1 MKISANIDSVKL
13 IDWHINTGEVNVR
26 VLAVEMSEE
35 LKQCSVAFVTFK
47 TENEGTYES
56 KVKDG
61 VAEIP
66 YFSESQWVEIG
77 LYTSDMVN
85 GELKK
90 QYSPKPAK
98 RFINKGSFCAGAEPL
113 PKPTPGD
120 YAELL
125 YEIAKANEPITT
137 GKIEDDAVTI
147 DKVASSLV
155 YDLLKV
161 STSDDIKLVM
171 TQIPG
176 SKRGIVTAYLANKL
190 TEFKEVD
197 TDKEIYSAK
206 TINNIVAKL
215 KTEIM
220 GELDEIGDLVGG
232 ETEEAT
238 ELVADLG
245 DIEFAYSSGDGGY
258 VGNFTLPDVP
268 LEKNKRYAISVD
280 GKEYKSTVAEV
291 EGRLYLCN
299 DAREDLGILAMCQD
313 NNWSIVILTSSDF
326 SGTHNIKIYAGPNDK
341 KAYQVVA
348 YMATSNTGAY
358 SFHTDEFD
366 AGNYGLVIRDD
377 NGTEY
382 YNNPL
387 RRLSADA
394 VFGFKSCDKDYS
406 DVSLTQV
413 YNAIA
418 EGKTLSFIVTGDI
431 DGVETT
437 KTYTLGTPDF
447 EWTNS
452 NNQRHY

>member
-1 MKISANIDSVKL
+1 MKVKVTEKQVM
-13 IDWHINTGEVNVR
+13 ITEITEVNEGDYGINRCDFLLPRSFDELCVT
-26 VLAVEMSEE
+26 AVFNGIP
-35 LKQCSVAFVTFK
+35 VPVT
-47 TENEGTYES
+47 
-56 KVKDG
+56 DG
-61 VAEIP
+61 KCIIP
-66 YFSESQWVEIG
+66 SLSNGNCVFGVYA
-77 LYTSDMVN
+77 YRKN
-85 GELKK
+85 GEETEIM
-90 QYSPKPAK
+90 YSPKPTM
-98 RFINKGSFCAGAEPL
+98 FFVGKGSFV
-113 PKPTPGD
+113 K
-120 YAELL
+120 
-125 YEIAKANEPITT
+125 
-137 GKIEDDAVTI
+137 
-147 DKVASSLV
+147 
-155 YDLLKV
+155 
-161 STSDDIKLVM
+161 
-171 TQIPG
+171 
-176 SKRGIVTAYLANKL
+176 
-190 TEFKEVD
+190 EFKEELIPEVFD
-197 TDKEIYSAK
+197 YETYCQMLQGYWRELFGENTLNEYMENVTEHQFYSAK
-206 TINNIVAKL
+206 AVNEIVDNI
-215 KTEIM
+215 KTKIM
-220 GELDEIGDLVGG
+220 GELDEIGDIVGG

-313 NNWSIVILTSSDF
+313 NNWSIVIFTSSDF
-326 SGTHNIKIYAGPNDK
+326 SGTHNIKIYAGSNDK

-366 AGNYGLVIRDD
+366 EGHYGLVIRDD
-377 NGTEY
+377 SGTEY

-387 RRLSADA
+387 RKLSADA

-406 DVSLTQV
+406 DASLTQV

-437 KTYTLGTPDF
+437 KTYTLGAPDF
-447 EWTNS
+447 EWINP
-452 NNQRHY
+452 NNQRHYYGYGENYFAYVDYMLG

>member
-1 MKISANIDSVKL
+1 MD
-13 IDWHINTGEVNVR
+13 R
-26 VLAVEMSEE
+26 
-35 LKQCSVAFVTFK
+35 
-47 TENEGTYES
+47 
-56 KVKDG
+56 
-61 VAEIP
+61 
-66 YFSESQWVEIG
+66 
-77 LYTSDMVN
+77 
-85 GELKK
+85 
-90 QYSPKPAK
+90 
-98 RFINKGSFCAGAEPL
+98 PL
-113 PKPTPGD
+113 PLLWTQRFPELIPEVFD
-120 YAELL
+120 YETYCQMLQGYWRELFGENTL
-125 YEIAKANEPITT
+125 NEYM
-137 GKIEDDAVTI
+137 ENVTEH
-147 DKVASSLV
+147 
-155 YDLLKV
+155 
-161 STSDDIKLVM
+161 
-171 TQIPG
+171 Q
-176 SKRGIVTAYLANKL
+176 
-190 TEFKEVD
+190 F
-197 TDKEIYSAK
+197 YSAK
-206 TINNIVAKL
+206 AVNEIVDNI
-215 KTEIM
+215 KTKIM

-268 LEKNKRYAISVD
+268 LEKNKLYIINID

-299 DAREDLGILAMCQD
+299 DAREDSGILAMCQD
-313 NNWSIVILTSSDF
+313 NNWSIVIFTSSDF
-326 SGTHNIKIYAGPNDK
+326 SGTHNIKIYASPNDK

-387 RRLSADA
+387 RKLSADA

-437 KTYTLGTPDF
+437 KTYTLGAPEF
-447 EWTNS
+447 EWINP
-452 NNQRHY
+452 NNQRHYYGYGENYLAYVDYMLG